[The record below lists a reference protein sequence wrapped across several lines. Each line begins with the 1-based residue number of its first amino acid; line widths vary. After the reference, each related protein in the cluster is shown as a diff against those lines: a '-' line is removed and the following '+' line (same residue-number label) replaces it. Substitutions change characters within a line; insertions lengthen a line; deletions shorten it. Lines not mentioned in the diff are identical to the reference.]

1 MKTIQS
7 LATLIICS
15 VFFQLT
21 FAQNLPSAAPES
33 VGMSSRQL
41 AYIDEAVTAEIAK
54 KQLPGAVVLV
64 GRQGKIVYRKAFGN
78 RALEPNVEAM
88 TPDTIF
94 DLASL
99 TKVVATATS
108 VMILVERGKIRLGD
122 PVSRYIPEFGEMGKK
137 NITVEQLLTHRSG
150 LIPDNAIED
159 YHHGSEKAWENIWKL
174 APVAE
179 VGSKFI
185 YSDVNF
191 EVLGELVHRIS
202 GKPLNEFAAENIYRP
217 LGMKDTGYIPAKN
230 LQSRIA
236 PTEKFYE
243 AERNTSNEIKRGIV
257 HDPRAYLLG
266 GVAGHAGLFST
277 ADDLARYCQ
286 MILNGGSLDGTRIL
300 SQMGVARMT
309 EGRASGGNAS
319 DGNVRGLGWDIYTG
333 FSAPRGDLFPV
344 GGFGH
349 TGYTG
354 TGLWLDPNSQTFV
367 VFLSNRVH
375 PKLDPKKPADVSSL
389 RGRVATIVTA
399 SITDEIQW
407 RNSPAQN
414 MVAVD
419 SAIRNPQPENPKHS
433 QRH

>member
-1 MKTIQS
+1 MKITKT
-7 LATLIICS
+7 LAAPIIFLLFAQLIW
-15 VFFQLT
+15 
-21 FAQNLPSAAPES
+21 AQNLPTATPEA
-33 VGMSSRQL
+33 VGMLSQQL
-41 AYIDEAVTAEIAK
+41 TYIDEAVTAEITK

-122 PVSRYIPEFGEMGKK
+122 PVSRYIPEFGETGKK

-150 LIPDNAIED
+150 LMPDNAIED
-159 YHHGSEKAWENIWKL
+159 YHQGSEKAWENIWKL
-174 APVAE
+174 APIAE

-202 GKPLNEFAAENIYRP
+202 GKTLNEFAAENIYRP
-217 LGMKDTGYIPAKN
+217 LGMKDTGYNPAKN

-236 PTEKFYE
+236 PTEKFYD
-243 AERNTSNEIKRGIV
+243 AERIGNSTTSNEIKRGIV
-257 HDPRAYLLG
+257 HDPRAYLLS

-277 ADDLARYCQ
+277 ADDLAIFCQ
-286 MILNGGSLDGTRIL
+286 MFLNQGEANKARIL
-300 SQMGVARMT
+300 SPMGVGRMT

-319 DGNVRGLGWDIYTG
+319 DGNVRGLGWDLFTS
-333 FSAPRGDLFPV
+333 FSANRGDLFPV
-344 GGFGH
+344 GSFGH
-349 TGYTG
+349 TGFTG
-354 TGLWLDPNSQTFV
+354 TGLWLDPASQTFV
-367 VFLSNRVH
+367 VFLSDWLGL
-375 PKLDPKKPADVSSL
+375 K
-389 RGRVATIVTA
+389 
-399 SITDEIQW
+399 
-407 RNSPAQN
+407 
-414 MVAVD
+414 
-419 SAIRNPQPENPKHS
+419 
-433 QRH
+433 